1 MMGVMPTRWWPRPDA
16 LAAMPDQLS
25 AVDAAPL
32 LCAGVTTFNALRH
45 SGAMPGDVVAV
56 LGIGG
61 LGHLGVQFANK
72 LGFCTVAIARGS
84 DKEALSRNL
93 GAHHFIDSAVSNSML
108 GCGAKNATRL
118 YTIEWLWPAKRA

>member
-1 MMGVMPTRWWPRPDA
+1 MKQIMIN
-16 LAAMPDQLS
+16 LS
-25 AVDAAPL
+25 VINVDI
-32 LCAGVTTFNALRH
+32 RH

-84 DKEALSRNL
+84 DKEAPLSMKWCAPRL
-93 GAHHFIDSAVSNSML
+93 RAAAADSTVN
-108 GCGAKNATRL
+108 
-118 YTIEWLWPAKRA
+118 

>member
-1 MMGVMPTRWWPRPDA
+1 MMGVMPTRWWPRPTH
-16 LAAMPDQLS
+16 
-25 AVDAAPL
+25 L
-32 LCAGVTTFNALRH
+32 LRC
-45 SGAMPGDVVAV
+45 VVAV

-93 GAHHFIDSAVSNSML
+93 GAHHFIDSATEDVAARLNRL
-108 GCGAKNATRL
+108 GGARAVLATV
-118 YTIEWLWPAKRA
+118 TSA